1 MIRMFNNFPVLFISQ
16 ESTILS
22 FKFDSLLLTLTTTG
36 INNYLTLTT
45 AFKSVI
51 HKWSIKST
59 ECKSSSLSVI
69 QMSKGLTDHNLSGL
83 IDSDLVNN
91 KRIHSPP
98 QWVLGCIQLFCSHC
112 HTVDSG
118 LAVLYCRS
126 TVLYTNTVIHAHS
139 RRAVRIVWLSCIKP
153 LPYSYLTVC

>member
-16 ESTILS
+16 ESTIMS

-51 HKWSIKST
+51 HKWSIEST

-69 QMSKGLTDHNLSGL
+69 QMSKGLNDH
-83 IDSDLVNN
+83 

-139 RRAVRIVWLSCIKP
+139 RRAVRIVWLSCIRP